1 MIRWGFQKGAAYFA
15 TPAVPGGPKRVMLCV
30 GRGEGHEV
38 MFCRLGADLRT
49 AEVDI
54 IEGREF
60 CRLQEPD
67 GVFNVSAASVADIEV
82 AANVLNAIG

>member
-1 MIRWGFQKGAAYFA
+1 MIRWGFEKGGAYFA
-15 TPAVPGGPKRVMLCV
+15 TPAVPGMPKRVMLCV

-38 MFCRLGADLRT
+38 VFCRLGADLRT
-49 AEVDI
+49 AEVDV

-60 CRLQEPD
+60 CRLHEPD
-67 GVFNVSAASVADIEV
+67 GVFNVSAASIADIEV